1 MASAAFSIG
10 NAASLLMYEAASGEV
25 VPIALDSVD
34 GVSLS
39 SVTVVATDET
49 TTIGDWTIASSSA
62 TSTTITAPAA
72 EGCAA
77 IIEWRVNG
85 GTTYN
90 TRTGQPSAGDLI
102 KRAKICVPTADGSI
116 VLVVGETYETH
127 PTYGWSGPVNI
138 AIRNGGGG
146 GGSGDITAITTSAG
160 SGLLGGVASG
170 AASLSVNLADT
181 GKFSAAGAASRGV
194 VTDASGVIT
203 AVGFAGAAGGS
214 LDIRPAF
221 SYDLT
226 VGVTGNGAATAL
238 FGGNS
243 TALTQL
249 LSHATPLSMNA
260 GDVGIKAASRV
271 LIEAPATTGTSGI
284 DIRAGAA
291 TGSPGA
297 GVVRVRGLN
306 GVTIDS
312 TAGAVAVGASATALN
327 LGGAAVPVASTCTTW
342 GITASGACT
351 VSGASWALT
360 TAGLAAV
367 NGLPFDRLVRA
378 WSTTNVANLS
388 SAPGTTIGGVLM
400 SPGETFGLS
409 GQSTPSQNGPWVFNG
424 SGSAATRPTWF
435 DLGAEAVLGMVIR
448 VAEGTN
454 KSTSWQLETTGAI
467 TINSTSLTWAQ
478 VNGSGGGGS
487 GDRIDDGS
495 GNGLLAFSGSV
506 SAMGTTSFAG
516 SFTSFSPA
524 ADTDVQITA
533 AENWTAGAGAG
544 FAVTLSQ
551 GDGSSATIAEDVD
564 VVAAGELTLRSAAGS
579 ALALRQTSGGG
590 FFVDASGYLS
600 VESGGSSNLDVIAGA
615 GLNLSA
621 GGAFTLAAGGAVTI
635 GGAGVTKLKPSAN
648 VVCSVESANGG
659 SYWAAENTY
668 VSAFTGGNMVF
679 TAAGNVNFD
688 NGGVYG
694 LRGPGPLTIS
704 TPGNGRR
711 HQTRWDA
718 PVTPGSSAATNL
730 LTIDCPANRTTCVRR
745 EVVVRNGTGNYKVF
759 DLSFA
764 VDCDGSNATASAVTA
779 AVGQSAGTIGTVSSD
794 FTVSVSGLNA
804 TLRVANASGYVVTPN
819 LMTTHSDA

>member
-1 MASAAFSIG
+1 MADAIDVT
-10 NAASLLMYEAASGEV
+10 MT
-25 VPIALDSVD
+25 IAIN
-34 GVSLS
+34 GGAPQQGGI
-39 SVTVVATDET
+39 VATVGQACQLSAVSKSGWGSPATRWEIYDYPPDFTVPAGWSTDSEGTFYVLGNDDPPSFVMDEWGKYMTRVVVRGKVTDERTAVSILSPTGLPSIARREGSQFGGARLKYVRDLKLLLHGLYEEVADAVAGT
-49 TTIGDWTIASSSA
+49 TPPN
-62 TSTTITAPAA
+62 ITNNVSITGPGALSVAPAA
-72 EGCAA
+72 GFDYTAG
-77 IIEWRVNG
+77 VNASSGNPEARFG
-85 GTTYN
+85 G
-90 TRTGQPSAGDLI
+90 SAG
-102 KRAKICVPTADGSI
+102 A
-116 VLVVGETYETH
+116 LV
-127 PTYGWSGPVNI
+127 
-138 AIRNGGGG
+138 
-146 GGSGDITAITTSAG
+146 
-160 SGLLGGVASG
+160 
-170 AASLSVNLADT
+170 
-181 GKFSAAGAASRGV
+181 
-194 VTDASGVIT
+194 
-203 AVGFAGAAGGS
+203 
-214 LDIRPAF
+214 
-221 SYDLT
+221 
-226 VGVTGNGAATAL
+226 
-238 FGGNS
+238 
-243 TALTQL
+243 QL
-249 LSHATPLSMNA
+249 YAHGTPLTLSA
-260 GDVGIKAASRV
+260 GDVGIKAAARV

-297 GVVRVRGLN
+297 GVVRMRGLN

-312 TAGAVAVGASATALN
+312 TAGVVSVAASATSLA

-342 GITASGACT
+342 GLTASGACT
-351 VSGASWALT
+351 LGVASWALT
-360 TAGLAAV
+360 ASGAVATTAASWAVTTTGVAAA
-367 NGLPFDRLVRA
+367 NGLPFDRVVRA
-378 WSTTNVANLS
+378 WSTSNVANLF
-388 SAPGTTIGGVLM
+388 SAPGTTIGGVTM
-400 SPGETFGLS
+400 ANGETFGLS

-424 SGSAATRPTWF
+424 SGSSATRPTWF

-467 TINSTSLTWAQ
+467 TINSTSLTWAK

-487 GDRIDDGS
+487 GDSIDDGS
-495 GNGLLAFSGSV
+495 GNGLRAFSGSV

-524 ADTDVQITA
+524 ANTDVQITA

-544 FAVTLSQ
+544 FAVLLSQ

-564 VVAAGELTLRSAAGS
+564 IVAAGELSLRSGAAS
-579 ALALRQTSGGG
+579 AISIQQTGGGG
-590 FFVDASGYLS
+590 FFMDAGGYLS
-600 VESGGSSNLDVIAGA
+600 VESGGSSDLDVIAGA

-659 SYWAAENTY
+659 SYWAAENSY

-704 TPGNGRR
+704 TSGNGRR